1 MNRVVKFASARVRT
15 GRPAAAAAA
24 LAFALAAPA
33 LAQDKPVG
41 EPVRWDQPRVTKYA
55 KELASAV
62 EQAKEAVRK
71 TPLDQNISQTRTYR
85 DLLETMRLLDN
96 TSEHLAAELAAG
108 KDQEETVATFDR
120 IGSLRL
126 QAEESGRRAEI
137 PAATMDALVHAGE
150 LHNRLKPY
158 YYGLR

>member
-1 MNRVVKFASARVRT
+1 MTFASARARA
-15 GRPAAAAAA
+15 GRGAAIAFGLGLVLSAAAA
-24 LAFALAAPA
+24 LA
-33 LAQDKPVG
+33 QGKPVG
-41 EPVRWDQPRVTKYA
+41 EPVRWDQPRVTQYA
-55 KELASAV
+55 KELAAAV

-85 DLLETMRLLDN
+85 DLLATMRLLDN

-137 PAATMDALVHAGE
+137 PAATMDALVRAGE
-150 LHNRLKPY
+150 LHNRMKPY